1 MSKSLFIRVSV
12 TPEIEFS
19 ARGRHARHTP
29 TSLPTTPLTIPI
41 KENHAM
47 EINVNF
53 GCYGNVFA
61 IPSVIVDDYIKI
73 VDGNTIKVLLYV
85 LRNSG
90 ESIDTNE
97 IMENVGI
104 SENDFAKALKF
115 WSDLG
120 ILSEKDPPPKDE
132 EVAPTAKKRKKNVSP
147 KPEISADNFN
157 LEPEIKDNSNS
168 PKTKGIKCNNQK
180 MRGLISTIET
190 VLCRTLNENMNQN
203 VKRMYEEIGLPAEV
217 IVMLVHYCKQMDK
230 IAKSNLNYVEKTAL
244 DWKNRGITTLAKA
257 EEEIAEYDRRKK
269 QVSSKKPSYTV
280 DTSNDFVLKI

>member
-1 MSKSLFIRVSV
+1 
-12 TPEIEFS
+12 
-19 ARGRHARHTP
+19 
-29 TSLPTTPLTIPI
+29 
-41 KENHAM
+41 M

-90 ESIDTNE
+90 ESIDTKE
-97 IMENVGI
+97 MIENVGI

-120 ILSEKDPPPKDE
+120 ILSAKDSPGKDE
-132 EVAPTAKKRKKNVSP
+132 NVAATSAVATKKRKKSLNP
-147 KPEISADNFN
+147 KLESTNN
-157 LEPEIKDNSNS
+157 EETSEPEIFENSSSNS
-168 PKTKGIKCNNQK
+168 QKTDGIKCNNRK
-180 MRGLISTIET
+180 MRGLISTIES
-190 VLCRTLNENMNQN
+190 VLQRTLNENMNQN
-203 VKRMYEEIGLPAEV
+203 VKRMYEEVGLPAEV

-244 DWKNRGITTLAKA
+244 DWKNRGIVTLEKA

-269 QVSSKKPSYTV
+269 KSGSKTPSYSI